1 MAVCDFGL
9 LPDDAWRLTLSE
21 FNILAEHTGNK
32 EWAQY
37 YRAAMIVAAIYNV
50 NRDPKKRK
58 EPFTPDDILGKPKGN
73 DMLETAKTLTEFY
86 GGEVSSGA
94 GEEDC
99 QK

>member
-9 LPDDAWRLTLSE
+9 SPDEAWRLTLPDLYALS
-21 FNILAEHTGNK
+21 NYNGKK
-32 EWAQY
+32 EYANY
-37 YRAAMIVAAIYNV
+37 YRAAMIIAAIYNV

-73 DMLETAKTLTEFY
+73 DMLETAMTLTEFY